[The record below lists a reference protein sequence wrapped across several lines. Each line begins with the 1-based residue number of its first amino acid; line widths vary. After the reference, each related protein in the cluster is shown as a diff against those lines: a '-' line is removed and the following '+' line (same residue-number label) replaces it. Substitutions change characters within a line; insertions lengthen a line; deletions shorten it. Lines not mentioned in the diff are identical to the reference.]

1 VARTALA
8 AVLVVLLASPAAAG
22 AFADVGSTGD
32 GPAVEGVAVD
42 GGGVEGSAVA
52 GEGVEGSV
60 VDGTSGEVSVAT
72 SVEGARSTASEDDTI
87 ANVTVTPL
95 EDEDVDGA
103 AAAFRVTIRADTSLD
118 DTDLVGNN
126 PGEPYVEIEIDETD
140 VAELKSLPRSET
152 FVTNVTLTASDLA
165 GFEPGQHDLTVE
177 LWDKDGASYDATDLG
192 NDDKLD
198 EETVPVTIE
207 RSAMFDLEAGR
218 TSATVGSVVALRA
231 LGEFDG
237 DVEWTLVD
245 APAGSETGVR
255 RLPNGKTASLRP
267 DEPGAYTVRVTSP
280 SGDRTATVTVTAEN
294 VSTHRLLR
302 RYAPRLHFHANETYY
317 PTRYEAFVHNAELED
332 IRSPDDEAPT
342 MFDLQNRGS
351 RWQLDLRG
359 EQSTYPTYDD
369 DFPMTVYGSV
379 HRDVQFRG
387 QNYTAVTYWLFYVY
401 DPKQDD
407 SVAALLGHQSDLETV
422 TILLRGGE
430 PRWVGASQHYGG
442 ELREWS
448 TVGRKGTHVS
458 VYPALGAHSNYLRN
472 TREVDGGI
480 PIQQQ
485 FINRSSRSTDPV
497 SAPLVD
503 YVDRTG
509 DALVATHDGSED
521 RAYQVVPLTGDEVW
535 ASYAGGLGNEDQGHV
550 PMRRSRWR
558 QPGQWMETS
567 PVPDHRQVS
576 GTLAV
581 RRAAVEDG
589 TVSVRAN
596 VSNTGVKPHVFWVF
610 LEARPAD
617 ADWNGSSVRTLE
629 RESVSLG
636 VGQSRQL
643 TVEGATPDGGGEW
656 TYRARLL
663 RYPLDVLDRQDVLGE
678 VPFEAGGA
686 RSPTPVTPGETP
698 PSQSGL
704 PWSLV
709 SDAVGVVLLAALLA
723 LVVLRTARARL

>member
-1 VARTALA
+1 VVRTALA
-8 AVLVVLLASPAAAG
+8 ALLVVLLASPAAAG
-22 AFADVGSTGD
+22 VADVGSTEY
-32 GPAVEGVAVD
+32 GPAAVGS
-42 GGGVEGSAVA
+42 GGDVPATAVSGGSAPTAVEPSERVSSPTSA
-52 GEGVEGSV
+52 GG
-60 VDGTSGEVSVAT
+60 DTA
-72 SVEGARSTASEDDTI
+72 TASEEDTI
-87 ANVTVTPL
+87 ANVTVTPI

-103 AAAFRVTIRADTSLD
+103 AAAFRVTIRADTSVD
-118 DTDLVGNN
+118 DTDLLGNN
-126 PGEPYVEIEIDETD
+126 PGEPYLEVEIDGTD

-152 FVTNVTLTASDLA
+152 FVTNVTLTTSDLA
-165 GFEPGQHDLTVE
+165 GFEPGQHDLIVE
-177 LWDKDGASYDATDLG
+177 LWDKDGSSYDATDLG

-207 RSAMFDLEAGR
+207 RSGTFDLEAGR
-218 TSATVGSVVALRA
+218 TNATVGSAVALRA

-237 DVEWTLVD
+237 DVVWTLAD
-245 APAGSETGVR
+245 APTGSETSVR
-255 RLPNGKTASLRP
+255 RLPNGQTASLRP
-267 DEPGAYTVRVTSP
+267 DEPGPYTVQVTSP
-280 SGDRTATVTVTAEN
+280 SGNRTATVTITAGN
-294 VSTHRLLR
+294 VSTQRLLR

-332 IRSPDDEAPT
+332 LRSPDDETPT

-351 RWQLDLRG
+351 RWQLDLQG
-359 EQSTYPTYDD
+359 EQSAYPTYDD
-369 DFPMTVYGSV
+369 DYPMTVYGSV

-521 RAYQVVPLTGDEVW
+521 RAYQIVPLTGREVW

-550 PMRRSRWR
+550 PMRRPRWR

-576 GTLAV
+576 GSLAV

-617 ADWNGSSVRTLE
+617 ADWNASSVRTLE
-629 RESVSLG
+629 RTSVSLG
-636 VGQSRQL
+636 VGRSRQL
-643 TVEGATPDGGGEW
+643 TVEAAAPDGGGQW
-656 TYRARLL
+656 AYRARLL
-663 RYPLDVLDRQDVLGE
+663 RYPLDVRDRQEVLGE
-678 VPFEAGGA
+678 VPFEAGED

-723 LVVLRTARARL
+723 LVGLRTARARL